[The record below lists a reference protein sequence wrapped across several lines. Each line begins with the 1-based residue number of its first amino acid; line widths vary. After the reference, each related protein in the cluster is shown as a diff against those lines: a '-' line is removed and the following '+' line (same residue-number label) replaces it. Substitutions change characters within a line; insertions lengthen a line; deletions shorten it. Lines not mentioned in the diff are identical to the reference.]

1 MLRKINEILD
11 KYRQL
16 QNLLADPSVIA
27 DMEKY
32 KKYLKDNTEL
42 EPIAQKCEEYI
53 KATEYIESLK
63 ELTNDSDEE
72 VKELA
77 KAELA
82 EFTAKKET
90 LKEELDFLLLPKDPA
105 DDKNAILEIRS
116 GVGGEEAALFAADLL
131 RMYLKYAEKEN
142 LKTEIISESYTDL
155 GGVKE
160 AVLLISGEKAYG
172 KLKYESGAHRV
183 QRVPT
188 TESGGRIHTSACT
201 VAVLP
206 EVDEVE
212 TNIDAKDLK
221 IDTFRA
227 SGAGGQYVNK
237 TESAI
242 RITHIPTGIVVE
254 CQDEKSQL
262 KNKDKALKVL
272 RARVSEKFKR
282 EQKSELDSE
291 RKSLVGS
298 GDRSERIRTYNFPQG
313 RVTDHRANLTLYKL
327 EDFLNGNMEE
337 IIRALMLKEKAQKA
351 EETLK

>member
-1 MLRKINEILD
+1 MESKINAILD
-11 KYRQL
+11 KYKEL

-42 EPIAQKCEEYI
+42 EPIAQKGEEYVKTI
-53 KATEYIESLK
+53 KDIESAK
-63 ELTNDSDEE
+63 ELLTDGDED

-77 KAELA
+77 KAEFA
-82 EFTAKKET
+82 ELTEKKER
-90 LKEELDFLLLPKDPA
+90 LEDELNLLLLPKDPL
-105 DDKNAILEIRS
+105 DDKNVLLEIRS

-131 RMYLKYAEKEN
+131 RMYTKYAEKEN
-142 LKTEIISESYTDL
+142 FKTEIMSESYTDL

-160 AVLLISGEKAYG
+160 IVLLISGDKVYS
-172 KLKYESGAHRV
+172 KLKFESGAHRV
-183 QRVPT
+183 QRVPQ
-188 TESGGRIHTSACT
+188 TESSGRIHTSACT
-201 VAVLP
+201 VAVMP

-212 TNIDAKDLK
+212 IELDPKDIK

-242 RITHIPTGIVVE
+242 RMTHIPTGIVVE

-262 KNKDKALKVL
+262 KNKDKALRVL
-272 RARVSEKFKR
+272 RARVADKYKT
-282 EQKSELDSE
+282 EQKNELDSE
-291 RKSLVGS
+291 RKSLVGT

-313 RVTDHRANLTLYKL
+313 RVTDHRTNTTLYKL
-327 EDFLNGNMEE
+327 EDFLNGNMTE
-337 IIRALMLKEKAQKA
+337 IIQGLILKERTEKAKS
-351 EETLK
+351 L

>member
-1 MLRKINEILD
+1 MLAKIKELLQ
-11 KYRQL
+11 KYKEL
-16 QNLLADPSVIA
+16 QNLLADPDVIS

-32 KKYLKDNTEL
+32 KRYLKDNTEL
-42 EPIAQKCEEYI
+42 EPIALKGEEYL
-53 KATEYIESLK
+53 KTAEDIEAAKDLLSGQ
-63 ELTNDSDEE
+63 DEE
-72 VKELA
+72 MKELA
-77 KAELA
+77 KEELA
-82 EFTAKKET
+82 SLSAKKET
-90 LKEELDFLLLPKDPA
+90 LEEELNLLLLPKDPL
-105 DDKNAILEIRS
+105 DEKNVILEIRS
-116 GVGGEEAALFAADLL
+116 GVGGEEAALFAADLF
-131 RMYLKYAEKEN
+131 RMYSKYAEREKF
-142 LKTEIISESYTDL
+142 KIEILSESFTDL

-160 AVLLISGEKAYG
+160 IVLLVSGEKVYS
-172 KLKYESGAHRV
+172 KLKFESGAHRV

-188 TESGGRIHTSACT
+188 TESSGRIHTSACT

-212 TNIDAKDLK
+212 IEIEPKDLK

-262 KNKDKALKVL
+262 KNKEKAMRVL
-272 RARVSEKFKR
+272 RARVSEKIKS
-282 EQKSELDSE
+282 EQKSEADAE

-313 RVTDHRANLTLYKL
+313 RVTDHRVNITSYKL
-327 EDFLNGNMEE
+327 QEFLDGNMTE
-337 IIRALMLKEKAQKA
+337 ILQGLILKERAEKAK
-351 EETLK
+351 EI

>member
-1 MLRKINEILD
+1 MESKINAILD
-11 KYRQL
+11 KYKEL

-27 DMEKY
+27 DMDKY

-42 EPIAQKCEEYI
+42 EPIAQKGEEYVKTI
-53 KATEYIESLK
+53 KDIESAK
-63 ELTNDSDEE
+63 ELLTDGDED

-82 EFTAKKET
+82 ELTEKKER
-90 LKEELDFLLLPKDPA
+90 LEDELNLLLLPKDPL
-105 DDKNAILEIRS
+105 DDKNVLLEIRS

-131 RMYLKYAEKEN
+131 RMYTKYAEKEN
-142 LKTEIISESYTDL
+142 FKTEIMSESYTDL

-160 AVLLISGEKAYG
+160 IVLLISGDKVYS
-172 KLKYESGAHRV
+172 KLKFESGAHRV
-183 QRVPT
+183 QRVPQ
-188 TESGGRIHTSACT
+188 TESSGRIHTSACT
-201 VAVLP
+201 VAVMP

-212 TNIDAKDLK
+212 IELDPKDIK

-242 RITHIPTGIVVE
+242 RMTHIPTGIVVE

-262 KNKDKALKVL
+262 KNKDKALRVL
-272 RARVSEKFKR
+272 RARVADKYKT
-282 EQKSELDSE
+282 EQKNELDSE
-291 RKSLVGS
+291 RKSLVGT

-313 RVTDHRANLTLYKL
+313 RVTDHRTNTTLYKL
-327 EDFLNGNMEE
+327 EDFLNGNMTE
-337 IIRALMLKEKAQKA
+337 IIQGLILKERTEKAKS
-351 EETLK
+351 L

>member
-1 MLRKINEILD
+1 MIDKINEILN
-11 KYRQL
+11 KYKEL

-27 DMEKY
+27 DIEKY

-42 EPIAQKCEEYI
+42 EPIALKGEEYI
-53 KATEYIESLK
+53 KTTKDIVSAKDMLSDGDEDVKESAK
-63 ELTNDSDEE
+63 EE
-72 VKELA
+72 VATL
-77 KAELA
+77 
-82 EFTAKKET
+82 TAKKES
-90 LKEELDFLLLPKDPA
+90 LEKELNILLMPKDPL
-105 DDKNAILEIRS
+105 DDKNVILEIRS

-131 RMYLKYAEKEN
+131 RMYTKYAEKEN
-142 LKTEIISESYTDL
+142 FKTEIMSESYTDL

-160 AVLLISGEKAYG
+160 ITLLISGEKVYS

-183 QRVPT
+183 QRVPQ

-201 VAVLP
+201 VAVMP

-212 TNIDAKDLK
+212 IEIDPKDVK

-242 RITHIPTGIVVE
+242 RMTHIPTGITVE

-262 KNKDKALKVL
+262 KNKDKAMRVL
-272 RARVSEKFKR
+272 RARVADKFKT
-282 EQKSELDSE
+282 EQKNEQDSE

-313 RVTDHRANLTLYKL
+313 RVTDHRTNTTIYKL
-327 EDFLNGNMEE
+327 DDFLNGNMTE
-337 IIRALMLKEKAQKA
+337 IIQTLILKERT
-351 EETLK
+351 ETAKNSI